1 MLIFAS
7 RLENRQKFSKIPNY
21 VIIYKTLEVKMAKII
36 ISENAIKKIAAYAT
50 IECYGVVGLAP
61 KTFYDKLLRT
71 LKIEEYE
78 AGVDVDIKDNDTVK
92 ITLYVILQGGANVL
106 EIANTIISQV
116 SYKVKQL
123 TKIKNVDVDVII
135 RGIKGEK

>member
-1 MLIFAS
+1 
-7 RLENRQKFSKIPNY
+7 
-21 VIIYKTLEVKMAKII
+21 MAKII
-36 ISENAIKKIAAYAT
+36 ITENAIKKIAAYST

-61 KTFYDKLLRT
+61 KTFYDKILRT
-71 LKIEEYE
+71 LKVEEYE
-78 AGVDVDIKDNDTVK
+78 AGVDVDIKSNDNVK
-92 ITLYVILQGGANVL
+92 ITLYVIIQGGTNVL

-135 RGIKGEK
+135 KGIKGEE

>member
-1 MLIFAS
+1 
-7 RLENRQKFSKIPNY
+7 
-21 VIIYKTLEVKMAKII
+21 MAKII

-61 KTFYDKLLRT
+61 KTFYDQILKV

-78 AGVDVDIKDNDTVK
+78 SGVDVDILDNNSIK
-92 ITLYVILQGGANVL
+92 ITLYVVVQGGTNVL

-116 SYKVKQL
+116 NYKVKQL
-123 TKIKNVDVDVII
+123 THIKDVDVDVVIK
-135 RGIKGEK
+135 GIKGEE